1 MKAQIYFA
9 HRQNQQITL
18 IYGDGEKKKLC
29 TISHAEP
36 REHETLKNLN
46 EAVLSH
52 IPQGDEIWKMEAS
65 IDGDY
70 IFVGMSKA
78 ICIYNKVKE

>member
-29 TISHAEP
+29 TISHTEP
-36 REHETLKNLN
+36 REHEMIKKLN
-46 EAVLSH
+46 EAILSH
-52 IPQGDEIWKMEAS
+52 IPQGDRIEKLEAS
-65 IDGDY
+65 DDGEY
-70 IFVGMSKA
+70 IFVGMNKA
-78 ICIYNKVKE
+78 IRIYNRVKE